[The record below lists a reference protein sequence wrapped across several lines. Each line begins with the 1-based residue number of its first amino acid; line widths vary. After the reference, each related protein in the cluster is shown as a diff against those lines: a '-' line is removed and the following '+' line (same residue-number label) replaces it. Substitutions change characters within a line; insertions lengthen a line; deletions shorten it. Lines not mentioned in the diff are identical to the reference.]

1 MDYSLLKNKLYLYLL
16 ANYNG
21 AVKPSFVELSK
32 KLDMTRQTI
41 SIHYKKL
48 VSDGVVLEDGK
59 KITVTNPLNI
69 SIVELRQ
76 ALDSGVFDEKKF
88 KQMILY
94 QNARRAYIIEDSSEF
109 TPAGTIVYGIMSEG
123 KIKYVGSSKNFY
135 ERIKQHIR
143 KRPFL
148 EEKDFVILKEV
159 PYDQNRFNYELE
171 LIHLLQP
178 EWNIIGTEK

>member
-94 QNARRAYIIEDSSEF
+94 
-109 TPAGTIVYGIMSEG
+109 
-123 KIKYVGSSKNFY
+123 
-135 ERIKQHIR
+135 
-143 KRPFL
+143 
-148 EEKDFVILKEV
+148 
-159 PYDQNRFNYELE
+159 
-171 LIHLLQP
+171 
-178 EWNIIGTEK
+178 